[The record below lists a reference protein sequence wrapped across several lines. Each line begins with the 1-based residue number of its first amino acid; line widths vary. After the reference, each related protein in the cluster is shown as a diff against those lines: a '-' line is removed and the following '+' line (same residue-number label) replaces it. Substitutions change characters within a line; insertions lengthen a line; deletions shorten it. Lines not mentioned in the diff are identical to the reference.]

1 MRIFRLALTSCL
13 HAVISTRKSHKG
25 KWAGEGGLE
34 YHVSAINS
42 TCGAK
47 VARTGCRISLRTY
60 PRTYPFFDP
69 HRREVVN
76 NESQVTTGGVLPRGD
91 RKRARNFPLKVTKNE
106 LKFRKNFETSSLT
119 VHLDCGK
126 IEKKEKRRKRENPFP
141 PFSIDQSIKV
151 DSRFRKN
158 GRMFR

>member
-47 VARTGCRISLRTY
+47 VARTGC
-60 PRTYPFFDP
+60 
-69 HRREVVN
+69 
-76 NESQVTTGGVLPRGD
+76 
-91 RKRARNFPLKVTKNE
+91 
-106 LKFRKNFETSSLT
+106 
-119 VHLDCGK
+119 
-126 IEKKEKRRKRENPFP
+126 
-141 PFSIDQSIKV
+141 
-151 DSRFRKN
+151 
-158 GRMFR
+158 